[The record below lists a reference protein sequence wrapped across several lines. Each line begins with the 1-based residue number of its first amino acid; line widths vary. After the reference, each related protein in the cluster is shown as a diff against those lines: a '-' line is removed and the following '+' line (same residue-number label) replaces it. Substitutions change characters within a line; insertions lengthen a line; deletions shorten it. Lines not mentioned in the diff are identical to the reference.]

1 MNDRLSFLYDRFF
14 QYTQPEFIRRVM
26 ESNDEIEL
34 KFYSYAPLS
43 IEELTTI
50 LVYMERM
57 ESLDQLANEAQ
68 ELGFYD

>member
-14 QYTQPEFIRRVM
+14 QYTQPEFIRRVI
-26 ESNDEIEL
+26 ENNYEIEL

-57 ESLDQLANEAQ
+57 EALDQLANEAQ

>member
-14 QYTQPEFIRRVM
+14 QYTQPEFIRRVI
-26 ESNDEIEL
+26 ENNYEIEL